1 MPTRQRRKG
10 TAGPETAPQVQ
21 PNGAEF
27 PPNPVPPVRQ
37 ALQEPVERA
46 YEVTG
51 PKEVGGVKAPGIVR
65 LTLAPGAEAALIE
78 SGNIVPA
85 KEDQPQPEEAVPDK
99 PEPEAPVAGPE
110 KEGD

>member
-1 MPTRQRRKG
+1 MPTRTRKG
-10 TAGPETAPQVQ
+10 TARPAQDDVPQIQ
-21 PNGAEF
+21 PTF

-37 ALQEPVERA
+37 ASQEPEERA

-51 PKEVGGVKAPGIVR
+51 PKEVGGVTAPGIVR
-65 LTLAPGAEAALIE
+65 LTLTPGAEKALIE

-85 KEDQPQPEEAVPDK
+85 KEDQTSPEEAVPDK
-99 PEPEAPVAGPE
+99 PEPEEPMAGPE